1 MANKYNIVVG
11 VKIDQNSNISQQIQ
25 NAISK
30 STFKI
35 NLDLAHLRTQLQSVF
50 DGLKVNV
57 GGSAGVGTN
66 GVTATSSVDGRVDS
80 YYKSNTAVQS
90 ARGSAAIFTQEE
102 VTHAK
107 SVTTTLN
114 EQGEAVS
121 RIIKGYN
128 DAGQSVRQYYDIAK
142 DESATLV
149 RTQVEEGTIVNKN
162 AQSYQDLSARLEH
175 LHKNGQ
181 VNNKQYQEFSK
192 RIEDV
197 NNGIGKSGEV
207 LDEFGKKDAFKQLG
221 QDISDAGKHAMSFG
235 DMLKTAF
242 QKFAIWSIATV
253 NKLPSL
259 NLSNLTQGCAVKL
272 C

>member
-30 STFKI
+30 TTFKL
-35 NLDLAHLRTQLQSVF
+35 NLDLTHLRTQLQSVF
-50 DGLKVNV
+50 DGLKINV
-57 GGSAGVGTN
+57 GGGVSSGS
-66 GVTATSSVDGRVDS
+66 GVATGKTKSSRPLS
-80 YYKSNTAVQS
+80 YYDSGSFTQT
-90 ARGSAAIFTQEE
+90 ARGSAALFSQEE

-107 SVTTTLN
+107 SVTQSLN
-114 EQGEAVS
+114 EQGQAVGK
-121 RIIKGYN
+121 IVKGYN
-128 DAGQSVRQYYDIAK
+128 DAGQAVRQYYDVAK
-142 DESATLV
+142 DGSEQLV
-149 RTQVEEGTIVNKN
+149 RSQVEEGTLANKN
-162 AQSYQDLSARLEH
+162 AETYKNLSSRLEH
-175 LHKNGQ
+175 LNKSGQ
-181 VNNKQYQEFSK
+181 INKKQFQEFST
-192 RIEDV
+192 RLENV
-197 NNGIGKSGEV
+197 NKGIDKSGKTI
-207 LDEFGKKDAFKQLG
+207 DEFGKKDAFKQLG

-235 DMLKTAF
+235 EMLKTAY